1 MKCPNC
7 GHELADNVR
16 FCVNC
21 GSKIEAQKPQPA
33 QQAQPAQTQ
42 QTAPRPAQPIQPAQQ
57 PMTAQA
63 QEKPPVP
70 ELTLNQSPYRPQAP
84 TQPQGASA
92 PASPAASPAQPQQG
106 SAAAGVGAAIT
117 AGVVGASAQQPQ
129 PVQQPQPAQQVQPA
143 QRPQAQTYQQGY
155 SQPQTPVQSYQ
166 PQQPAIPQS
175 QDDMRSRPY
184 GTGGWMLVQF
194 LEGIPLVGFICQLVW
209 AFGSGNISR
218 RNYARARL
226 IWLLIGIAIVV
237 VLSIVFGASFSG
249 IAQRISELVNQ
260 GYSTDQIINA
270 ILGK

>member
-21 GSKIEAQKPQPA
+21 GSKIEAQKPQPQPAQPAAQA

-70 ELTLNQSPYRPQAP
+70 ELTLNQSPYRPQ
-84 TQPQGASA
+84 T
-92 PASPAASPAQPQQG
+92 PAQPQQG

-117 AGVVGASAQQPQ
+117 AGVVGASAQQAQPQ
-129 PVQQPQPAQQVQPA
+129 PVQQPQPAQQVQPV